1 MGGSQRKIYDEARN
15 FLAEQVTN
23 LSYTGS
29 TQAEAIRSVLA
40 DPLCYK
46 GNAIQQVKG
55 ELDKLRANVDALLV
69 QERDSALKG
78 LAELKVK
85 IEAVPEFKQLDAAA
99 KAGILSECEAA
110 ETSVR
115 NAKLVAMVRERTANF
130 RSETYPALLGKVAR
144 LATPPAPP
152 APPATEQPQPGESK
166 GREAP
171 AAGITPQPAPAPSPV
186 EYVSTANLK
195 VSFASPY
202 LASEAD
208 VETYLQAYR
217 ETLLAEIRSGKR
229 ITV

>member
-1 MGGSQRKIYDEARN
+1 MDPGSALAQQAPCPFAQPFDGGGVDIGGA
-15 FLAEQVTN
+15 AEQAQRHRHRPVEAQR
-23 LSYTGS
+23 G
-29 TQAEAIRSVLA
+29 AERV
-40 DPLCYK
+40 
-46 GNAIQQVKG
+46 
-55 ELDKLRANVDALLV
+55 
-69 QERDSALKG
+69 
-78 LAELKVK
+78 
-85 IEAVPEFKQLDAAA
+85 
-99 KAGILSECEAA
+99 ECEAA

>member
-1 MGGSQRKIYDEARN
+1 MSHVAANG
-15 FLAEQVTN
+15 
-23 LSYTGS
+23 
-29 TQAEAIRSVLA
+29 AI
-40 DPLCYK
+40 
-46 GNAIQQVKG
+46 
-55 ELDKLRANVDALLV
+55 VDALLV

-78 LAELKVK
+78 LAELKAK
-85 IEAVPEFKQLDAAA
+85 IEAVPELAQLDVAARV
-99 KAGILSECEAA
+99 GILSECEAA

-115 NAKLVAMVRERTANF
+115 NAKLVAMIRERTANF

-152 APPATEQPQPGESK
+152 APPAAEPPQSGESNVR
-166 GREAP
+166 GAP
-171 AAGITPQPAPAPSPV
+171 AGGITPQPAPAPPPV

-208 VETYLQAYR
+208 VETYLQSYR
-217 ETLLAEIRSGKR
+217 ETLLAEIRRGRR